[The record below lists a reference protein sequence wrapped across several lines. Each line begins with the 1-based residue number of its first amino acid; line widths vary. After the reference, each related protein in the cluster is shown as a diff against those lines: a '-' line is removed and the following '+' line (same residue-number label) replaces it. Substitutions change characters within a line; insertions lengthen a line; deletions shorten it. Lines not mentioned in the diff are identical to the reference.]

1 MFNKNTN
8 YRHKIVRNSKKTF
21 PFSMVLYKRI
31 CTYSGGGGK
40 MEELSV
46 TLAIASLMV
55 LVYFIGNA
63 ITSAEK

>member
-1 MFNKNTN
+1 
-8 YRHKIVRNSKKTF
+8 
-21 PFSMVLYKRI
+21 MVLYKRI